1 MSHSFLNGLEVLIAN
16 PSLAKNWGRCG
27 LLCNQASITKDFIH
41 SSDAIRKVLNKQL
54 VCFFGPQHGFFGTV
68 QDNMI
73 ETDHQIDSSS
83 GLPIYS
89 LYSETREP
97 TEQMMRE
104 VDTLIFDVQ
113 IVGCR
118 VYTFKWTLAACLRA
132 AKKYNKKVVVFDRPN
147 PLGGE
152 LLEGA
157 VLDMKLKSFVGEA
170 PIPMRH
176 GLSAGE
182 FADYMNDKIDANLQV
197 IEMQGWDP
205 RLYFGDL
212 QRPWVMTS
220 PNLPTLDS
228 VYVYPGMVIFEGTNL
243 SEGRGTTLPFQLI
256 GAPYIKDGSLYKQRI
271 LNFFKAEGVYL
282 RPVEFMPTFHKWKGE
297 VCHGVQVHVIN
308 PTKICSYKLAL
319 AMVRAAIEIGGEN
332 FAWKQPPYEYDRV
345 NLPIKLIFGIEN
357 VDQEFKSNNFNVL
370 DACWSA
376 GIKEYKDSSLRF
388 IRYKRDMRCTV

>member
-1 MSHSFLNGLEVLIAN
+1 MSQSFLNGLEVLIAN
-16 PSLAKNWGRCG
+16 PAIAKSWGRCG
-27 LLCNQASITKDFIH
+27 LLCNQASTTKDFLH
-41 SSDAIRKVLNKQL
+41 SSDAILKVLNKQL
-54 VCFFGPQHGFFGTV
+54 VCFFGPQHGIFGTV

-73 ETDHQIDSSS
+73 ETEHQIDPSS

-97 TEQMMRE
+97 TEKMMRE
-104 VDTLIFDVQ
+104 IDTLIFDVQ

-132 AKKYNKKVVVFDRPN
+132 AKKYKKNVVVLDRPN

-157 VLDMKLKSFVGEA
+157 VLNMKLKSFVGEA

-176 GLSAGE
+176 GLTVGE
-182 FADYMNDKIDANLQV
+182 FASYINDTIGADLKIV
-197 IEMQGWDP
+197 EMQGWNP
-205 RLYFGDL
+205 RLYYGDL

-220 PNLPTLDS
+220 PNLPTLDA

-256 GAPYIKDGSLYKQRI
+256 GAPYLKNGSHYKEHI
-271 LNFFKAEGVYL
+271 LSKFNAEGVYL

-297 VCHGVQVHVIN
+297 VCHGIQLHIIDQ
-308 PTKICSYKLAL
+308 TKICSYKLAL
-319 AMVRAAIEIGGEN
+319 AMVRAAIDIGGDA
-332 FAWKQPPYEYDRV
+332 FTWKQPPYEYDLV

-357 VDQEFKSNNFNVL
+357 VDQIIKANTFDVS
-370 DACWSA
+370 DACWIK
-376 GIKEYKDSSLRF
+376 GIKEYKDSVLKN
-388 IRYKRDMRCTV
+388 IRYERDMRYEI